1 MLQVSLT
8 DRSDQL
14 SPQAGVSIR
23 PTNLPAPTA
32 YPPDAVSRRLPHT
45 RTVPRL
51 LLLLLAP
58 LSSPHPVSAV
68 IAATDLPPP
77 PPQHTVL
84 LPWPPHLLFP
94 HNTQNICHLL
104 HETLPCFRATTLAS
118 RTYTTQLTH
127 DTSTP
132 NLSYA
137 HMHASRAVGGWARE
151 TLNRIKTIKG
161 VPFYDRFAPL
171 FRVPLGLGP

>member
-84 LPWPPHLLFP
+84 PPWPPHLLFT
-94 HNTQNICHLL
+94 HNTQ
-104 HETLPCFRATTLAS
+104 TLAISSMRRCPASRAITLAS

-151 TLNRIKTIKG
+151 TLNGIKTIKG

>member
-8 DRSDQL
+8 YRSDQL

-51 LLLLLAP
+51 LLLLPAP
-58 LSSPHPVSAV
+58 LSTPHPVSAV

-84 LPWPPHLLFP
+84 LPWPPHLLFTYTHKTLAISFMRRCP
-94 HNTQNICHLL
+94 AFGPPHLL
-104 HETLPCFRATTLAS
+104 PGHIQHNLHTTRRP
-118 RTYTTQLTH
+118 RTYR
-127 DTSTP
+127 
-132 NLSYA
+132 
-137 HMHASRAVGGWARE
+137 MHTCMLRERWVGGLA
-151 TLNRIKTIKG
+151 K
-161 VPFYDRFAPL
+161 P
-171 FRVPLGLGP
+171 